1 MDKILEME
9 ILSAVRSAIGKAMSE
24 QNEVWLSAKELCKQF
39 QFITPSWLKKYGKLL
54 PCTCATVTG
63 EDGSISTHT
72 AYARNEI
79 QAMIRDGRIQE
90 LSTEKCVYR
99 ASRGK
104 GRHR

>member
-9 ILSAVRSAIGKAMSE
+9 ILSAVRAAIGKAMSE

-90 LSTEKCVYR
+90 LTTEKCVYR

>member
-90 LSTEKCVYR
+90 LNTEKCVYR